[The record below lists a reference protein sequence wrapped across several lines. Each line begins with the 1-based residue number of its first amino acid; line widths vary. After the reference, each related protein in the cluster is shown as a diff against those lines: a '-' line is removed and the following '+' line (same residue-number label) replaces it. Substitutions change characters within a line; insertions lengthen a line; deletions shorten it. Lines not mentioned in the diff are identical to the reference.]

1 MRITRLTLHDFRRY
15 RELEIP
21 LSPGLTIV
29 HGPNEA
35 GKTTIQR
42 AIELVLTRKVTSSG
56 ADIDGF
62 RSWDATDEARPVIGI
77 EFEIE
82 DEERGVRTGTLEKAF
97 RGAKGS
103 VRLEVDG
110 ETITDPTLADQ
121 ALAEL
126 TGIPSE
132 AFFRSTA
139 SVRHH
144 ELADL
149 DRDEST
155 LRDRLQASISGADRG
170 TSRARRKLEKAIFDL
185 NTKGAKNPG
194 RVKFAEDAVEQSRAS
209 VEQGELALAQLEQD
223 RDILSGAR
231 ERRAETDGILAERRS
246 LLDKARQAERLMSER
261 VNAQERF
268 ERYRQAVT
276 VSEEL
281 VALRDSHPSANPLP
295 VLEQI
300 VNRLRILDAKI
311 RELTA
316 ALAGEVDV
324 QFEVPPEPTWRPL
337 SRIAVA
343 LVVVGVL
350 VAGATFGARA
360 LKVIDLGTM
369 PELLGGIAAGIG
381 FILAFVA
388 LWLRRSDRMQ
398 AEMRDVGLP
407 DVLANR
413 LSLGV

>member
-1 MRITRLTLHDFRRY
+1 RLTLHDFRRY

-35 GKTTIQR
+35 GKTTMQR
-42 AIELVLTRKVTSSG
+42 AIDLELTPKVTSSG

-62 RSWDATDEARPVIGI
+62 RSWDATDEARPGIGI

-97 RGAKGS
+97 RGANGS

-185 NTKGAKNPG
+185 NTKGAKNAG
-194 RVKFAEDAVEQSRAS
+194 RVKFAEDAVERSRAS

-231 ERRAETDGILAERRS
+231 ERRADTDGTLAERRS
-246 LLDKARQAERLMSER
+246 PLAQAR
-261 VNAQERF
+261 
-268 ERYRQAVT
+268 
-276 VSEEL
+276 
-281 VALRDSHPSANPLP
+281 P
-295 VLEQI
+295 
-300 VNRLRILDAKI
+300 
-311 RELTA
+311 REA
-316 ALAGEVDV
+316 
-324 QFEVPPEPTWRPL
+324 
-337 SRIAVA
+337 
-343 LVVVGVL
+343 
-350 VAGATFGARA
+350 
-360 LKVIDLGTM
+360 
-369 PELLGGIAAGIG
+369 
-381 FILAFVA
+381 
-388 LWLRRSDRMQ
+388 
-398 AEMRDVGLP
+398 
-407 DVLANR
+407 
-413 LSLGV
+413 